1 MIDESKWLYRIKR
14 LENYLVTLKKK
25 SGFYSI
31 LRFSF
36 FIVILAGIV
45 MAGNMGQSIGGWLAL
60 AALIAFI
67 FAVMGHGKIKAKIKD
82 CEHEIL
88 VCQQYLDRIHGGWR
102 NFPEKGDEFI
112 KDADATL
119 LDLDL
124 IGKASLYQLISI
136 ARTCFGK

>member
-36 FIVILAGIV
+36 FIVIIAGIV
-45 MAGNMGQSIGGWLAL
+45 MAGNMGQSIGGWLAF

-88 VCQQYLDRIHGGWR
+88 VYTAAGEISLKRVMNLLRIRMLPCW
-102 NFPEKGDEFI
+102 I
-112 KDADATL
+112 
-119 LDLDL
+119 L
-124 IGKASLYQLISI
+124 I
-136 ARTCFGK
+136 